1 MKRERILIGLL
12 AAVFLNGQLNAH
24 CQMPCGIYHDELV
37 YNQIDQYAE
46 TMYKAVAV
54 LNDLHMDNVKEKN
67 DFVRWVMQKENASN
81 EIAEVICKYFLMQK
95 IKPGEE
101 DTAKKLAEAHKLLF
115 GIVQIKQNTDIK
127 FVESFTDD
135 WEKFKLMFHVEGYE
149 CKIDMLRI
157 KKREAERKRLEEQ
170 EKANTKPAEA
180 PKAKAEPVK

>member
-1 MKRERILIGLL
+1 MKKRLLIGLL
-12 AAVFLNGQLNAH
+12 SAVFLNGQAHAH

-54 LNDLHMDNVKEKN
+54 LNDLHMDSVKEKN
-67 DFVRWVMQKENASN
+67 DFVRWVVQKENASN

-127 FVESFTDD
+127 FVEAFTED

-170 EKANTKPAEA
+170 ENREANTKPAA
-180 PKAKAEPVK
+180 PAVAPVK

>member
-1 MKRERILIGLL
+1 MKKRLLIGLL
-12 AAVFLNGQLNAH
+12 SAVFLNGQVHAH

-67 DFVRWVMQKENASN
+67 DFVRWVVQKENASN
-81 EIAEVICKYFLMQK
+81 EIADVICKYFLMQK

-101 DTAKKLAEAHKLLF
+101 DTARKLAEAHKLLF

-127 FVESFTDD
+127 FVEAFTED

-170 EKANTKPAEA
+170 ENKEANTKPAA
-180 PKAKAEPVK
+180 PAVAPVK

>member
-1 MKRERILIGLL
+1 MGFIS
-12 AAVFLNGQLNAH
+12 AVLMNGQISAH

-54 LNDLHMDNVKEKN
+54 LNDLHLDDVKEKN
-67 DFVRWVMQKENASN
+67 DFCRWVMQKENASN

-95 IKPGEE
+95 IKPGED
-101 DTAKKLAEAHKLLF
+101 DTAKKLVEAHKLLF

-127 FVESFTDD
+127 FVEKFTED

-157 KKREAERKRLEEQ
+157 KKREAEKKKLEEQ
-170 EKANTKPAEA
+170 EKNKQDNKEANTKPVDSARG
-180 PKAKAEPVK
+180 